1 MVNSAWEASLDLLFP
16 QHCALCGLRSGR
28 NIPLCPACQADLQ
41 PNASHCALCALPLP
55 AVALALGRLCGNC
68 QRKVPPFHRTLA
80 PWLYTEHLAHLI
92 KRWKFSRDTRLTKVL
107 ARLWLVGVKEL
118 AAPDLIIPVPLHWR
132 RLIHR
137 GFNQADLLARELRSQ
152 CPALRQVPVAT
163 RRVHRRRATAAQSGM
178 DAGARTRNL
187 SGAFTVN
194 LACDK
199 LRVAIVDDVLTT
211 GATAAALA
219 TALNSAGASR
229 VDVWCIARTPPPG
242 Y

>member
-1 MVNSAWEASLDLLFP
+1 MVNSVFEASLDLLFP

-28 NIPLCPACQADLQ
+28 DIPLCHACQEDLQ
-41 PNASHCALCALPLP
+41 PNASHCVLCALPLP
-55 AVALALGRLCGNC
+55 AVTLAVGRLCGNC
-68 QRKVPPFHRTLA
+68 QRKPPSFHSALA

-107 ARLWLVGVKEL
+107 ARLWLAGGKEL
-118 AAPDLIIPVPLHWR
+118 VIPDLIVPVPLHWR
-132 RLIHR
+132 RLCRR
-137 GFNQADLLARELRSQ
+137 GFNQSDLLARELRLQ
-152 CPALRQVPVAT
+152 CPLLQQVPIVT
-163 RRVHRRRATAAQSGM
+163 RRVRRRRATAAQSGM
-178 DAGARTRNL
+178 DASARTRNL
-187 SGAFTVN
+187 RGAFTVN

-219 TALNSAGASR
+219 TALNNAGASR
-229 VDVWCIARTPPPG
+229 VDVWCIARTPSPG